1 MPVDE
6 FSLTAPRPPIS
17 PASSLSL
24 SPGNVFE
31 MKNQS
36 PLGRKTFKVFL
47 LLSDSIQSYPL
58 AFSLQGL
65 VPSQPALA
73 QDQGLDSKLPLH
85 RLTSTEH
92 PPPWPTPLQ
101 LCPPSLPHPHLRFPC
116 LSHSTLPF
124 LLLPGGIHSPSPA
137 VPQPLEASAAP
148 QQIRFA
154 LEGHPPLTTKS
165 LSGCIGQRLR
175 RSTLSGE

>member
-6 FSLTAPRPPIS
+6 FPLTAPRPPIS

-73 QDQGLDSKLPLH
+73 QDQGLGSKLPLH

-101 LCPPSLPHPHLRFPC
+101 LCPHPSLTLTSDFRACRTPHF
-116 LSHSTLPF
+116 LSCSCPVESTLLP
-124 LLLPGGIHSPSPA
+124 LLHANPWRPLQPPSK
-137 VPQPLEASAAP
+137 AA
-148 QQIRFA
+148 
-154 LEGHPPLTTKS
+154 LLWKVTHP
-165 LSGCIGQRLR
+165 
-175 RSTLSGE
+175 